1 MKAKHMREHTDEEL
15 QEMFV
20 DLGRKLFNAR
30 VKKNIGEASGQPL
43 EIRGYRREL
52 ARIKTILKERSIIAS

>member
-1 MKAKHMREHTDEEL
+1 MKAKHIREHTDEEL

-20 DLGRKLFNAR
+20 DTGRKLFDAR

-43 EIRGYRREL
+43 AIRGYRREL
-52 ARIKTILKERSIIAS
+52 ARIKTILRERLINVS